1 MQTFVYS
8 CLSLV
13 QSRQRADRV
22 LVRWRGRRRFCG
34 LQSFLK
40 IQWLRLNGMCVYLF
54 VATTLSS
61 IRLKSCCKSEWL
73 TWRSPSG
80 VVARW
85 PPAVLCC
92 VRAPAHLLKRRLADR
107 SLCRVIDKR
116 PGSVM
121 MELSGL
127 LCGFLLAVALPT
139 HSETHQNATSHLIR
153 PEFLS
158 PADRLGCSFH
168 FSGDRPGKRND
179 DGNTWRPE
187 FTKKPLWRSVRARE
201 KETKLSAVKGGN
213 KSRVVR
219 CCSV

>member
-1 MQTFVYS
+1 MEISQWCGGTVAS
-8 CLSLV
+8 C
-13 QSRQRADRV
+13 
-22 LVRWRGRRRFCG
+22 G
-34 LQSFLK
+34 
-40 IQWLRLNGMCVYLF
+40 
-54 VATTLSS
+54 
-61 IRLKSCCKSEWL
+61 
-73 TWRSPSG
+73 
-80 VVARW
+80 
-85 PPAVLCC
+85 AVLCVC
-92 VRAPAHLLKRRLADR
+92 AGSSFGTPARRPEP
-107 SLCRVIDKR
+107 CRVIDKR

-158 PADRLGCSFH
+158 HRRPARLLLSF
-168 FSGDRPGKRND
+168 FRDRPGKRND

-219 CCSV
+219 CGSV

>member
-1 MQTFVYS
+1 
-8 CLSLV
+8 
-13 QSRQRADRV
+13 
-22 LVRWRGRRRFCG
+22 
-34 LQSFLK
+34 
-40 IQWLRLNGMCVYLF
+40 
-54 VATTLSS
+54 
-61 IRLKSCCKSEWL
+61 
-73 TWRSPSG
+73 
-80 VVARW
+80 
-85 PPAVLCC
+85 
-92 VRAPAHLLKRRLADR
+92 
-107 SLCRVIDKR
+107 
-116 PGSVM
+116 

-187 FTKKPLWRSVRARE
+187 FTKKPLWRSVRARA

-219 CCSV
+219 CGSV